1 MGEGHMMATYSRSVS
16 AKSWIDNEGT
26 HHGDAWDL
34 NPTLMAAA
42 AQVAVAGMAP

>member
-1 MGEGHMMATYSRSVS
+1 MMAIYAQIQS
-16 AKSWIDNEGT
+16 AKGWIDNEGT

-42 AQVAVAGMAP
+42 AQVVVASMTP